1 MLLFYFDDGLLVRE
15 CFFGGCFAMQIKQE
29 NREGCKGRVVS
40 WKAWMGKVCL
50 LFASKMLLFCFDDGL
65 LVRGCF
71 LAGFAWSLCRSNN
84 APMRVERA

>member
-1 MLLFYFDDGLLVRE
+1 
-15 CFFGGCFAMQIKQE
+15 
-29 NREGCKGRVVS
+29 
-40 WKAWMGKVCL
+40 MGKVCL

-65 LVRGCF
+65 LVRECF